1 MDYHLAIVHTDWS
14 MHAGMAKTAT
24 NKGKRLIGIALHMMI
39 E

>member
-1 MDYHLAIVHTDWS
+1 

-24 NKGKRLIGIALHMMI
+24 NKGKRLTEITLHMMI